1 MNVVNIWRNRS
12 GEAWASCSSRNR
24 VGSILLGAV
33 IAWFSCRTVEGL
45 QEDHAMAVL
54 LVYATPVTR
63 PAVHHSAGLHCRV
76 LLERYLVL
84 RPCGQDRSYDPPQF
98 LQAPAAARKGPVRRF
113 SCSRA
118 QSTSSTRRC
127 A

>member
-1 MNVVNIWRNRS
+1 MDVVNIWRNRS

-63 PAVHHSAGLHCRV
+63 PAVHHSAGLHCHGFD
-76 LLERYLVL
+76 LLRAAGRLSVA
-84 RPCGQDRSYDPPQF
+84 D
-98 LQAPAAARKGPVRRF
+98 APARPGAVGGWP
-113 SCSRA
+113 SDD
-118 QSTSSTRRC
+118 
-127 A
+127 